1 MSDLKYGFSKHLPG
15 VNIDAARERVTTL
28 LATEG
33 FGVLTHIDVAATLKK
48 KIGADFRPY
57 HILGACNP
65 ALAHQGLQAEAHLG
79 LLLPCNVVVQQEGDG
94 STVSFINPMLMH
106 EMVSGSGLAE
116 VAKDADDRLR
126 RVCDAL

>member
-1 MSDLKYGFSKHLPG
+1 MNDLKYGFSKHLPG

-65 ALAHQGLQAEAHLG
+65 ALAHKGLQAEAHLG

-106 EMVSGSGLAE
+106 EMVSGSGLGE

>member
-65 ALAHQGLQAEAHLG
+65 ALAHKGLQAEAHLG